1 MNITFI
7 KMVTEYQVGSIWP
20 FICGFYVAALVAAK
34 RFDLAEEK
42 LIALTQ
48 AMKLSTDSSLLF
60 GSNEWIKA
68 QTGMPMGQNW
78 QTWSAAMYLYA
89 ARCVEEGS
97 TPFFEEMRGE

>member
-1 MNITFI
+1 
-7 KMVTEYQVGSIWP
+7 
-20 FICGFYVAALVAAK
+20 VAALVAAK

-78 QTWSAAMYLYA
+78 QTWSAAMFLYA

-97 TPFFEEMRGE
+97 TPFFEEMSGE

>member
-7 KMVTEYQVGSIWP
+7 KMVTEYQVGGIWP

-34 RFDLAEEK
+34 RFALAEEK

-48 AMKLSTDSSLLF
+48 ATKLSTDSSLLF

-68 QTGMPMGQNW
+68 QTGMPMGQN
-78 QTWSAAMYLYA
+78 
-89 ARCVEEGS
+89 
-97 TPFFEEMRGE
+97 

>member
-1 MNITFI
+1 M
-7 KMVTEYQVGSIWP
+7 
-20 FICGFYVAALVAAK
+20 AALVAAK

-60 GSNEWIKA
+60 SSIEWIKA
-68 QTGMPMGQNW
+68 QTGMPMGQSW
-78 QTWSAAMYLYA
+78 QTWSAAMFLYA

-97 TPFFEEMRGE
+97 TPFFEEMSGE